1 MVSQATLATLL
12 PVYGPWLVFA
22 VVAIESA
29 GIPLPGEMTLIAATL
44 LANKTEELSITTVV
58 IAAAVGAIVGDNF
71 GYWAGRRFGR
81 PLLQRYG
88 RKVHL
93 DRRRLKLGEYLF
105 RRYGSAMVFFGRFVA
120 LLRALAALLAGANRM
135 PWGRFLVF
143 KTHGNYRLPDE
154 PPTHQRFERCGR

>member
-1 MVSQATLATLL
+1 
-12 PVYGPWLVFA
+12 
-22 VVAIESA
+22 VVA
-29 GIPLPGEMTLIAATL
+29 
-44 LANKTEELSITTVV
+44 
-58 IAAAVGAIVGDNF
+58 AAAGGIVGDNF